1 MWSEFIIPLHHHPI
15 AFTSHPSIPSFRRT
29 QSTHQSSSLLPR
41 LSAGPHLQGKDEVFL
56 LGQKPTMESAGSN
69 GLVGEAFSIIRK
81 GGICIRHN
89 FINATEVTA
98 LQNDISQLYKSDQFK
113 PSGLSNRIQGD
124 KNEFGEADRLT
135 CTITPTLLKGE
146 AQYSYVRKV
155 VEDKLDILKHE
166 LQNLLQEQ
174 NAFDALS
181 MDLSEMYYSIS
192 PKGSILPRHQD
203 ERHEDTKGE
212 KGWMHDTRRS
222 ISWLIYLNNDW
233 NAFVDENGIEACE
246 ESQNG
251 GAGGQFR
258 AYCRKCS
265 SNTQCGSHDGN
276 LQVGWLRSQRSRHLE
291 LSENAQDDS
300 SLESIEDYFEPIFL
314 DSWVKMPSTL
324 SGDMDN
330 DSYEVDAGYGKLK
343 WRPMSALY
351 RIKNPIN
358 NHDESGFNRD
368 LMMSVSNR
376 KQLTTVVKYPN
387 REYLS
392 EPFGADSPKWPK
404 EIDLE
409 PSEFIEALASQLSD
423 QSIRQ
428 RFYGVEDIKGPDVD
442 IVDVEPTAGTL
453 VLFDS
458 VVVPHE
464 VLEVTRGE
472 RLAVAGWFHEI
483 QQPFPDWYGT

>member
-1 MWSEFIIPLHHHPI
+1 
-15 AFTSHPSIPSFRRT
+15 
-29 QSTHQSSSLLPR
+29 
-41 LSAGPHLQGKDEVFL
+41 
-56 LGQKPTMESAGSN
+56 MESDSN
-69 GLVGEAFSIIRK
+69 GLLGEAFSIIRK

-89 FINATEVTA
+89 FINASEVTA
-98 LQNDISQLYKSDQFK
+98 LQNDISQLYRSDQFK
-113 PSGLSNRIQGD
+113 PSGLSNRVQGD
-124 KNEFGEADRLT
+124 KNVFGEADRLT

-146 AQYSYVRKV
+146 AQYSYIREV
-155 VEDKLDILKHE
+155 VEDKLDVLKQE
-166 LQNLLQEQ
+166 LQNLLNEE
-174 NAFDALS
+174 NAIDDLS
-181 MDLSEMYYSIS
+181 MEGLKFDLSEMYYSIS
-192 PKGSILPRHQD
+192 PEGSILPRHQD

-233 NAFVDENGIEACE
+233 GAFVDENGIEASDE
-246 ESQNG
+246 SDESQNC
-251 GAGGQFR
+251 GAGGEFR

-276 LQVGWLRSQRSRHLE
+276 LQVGWLRSQRSRHLKP
-291 LSENAQDDS
+291 SENTAKDDS
-300 SLESIEDYFEPIFL
+300 SLKSIEDYFEPIFL
-314 DSWVKMPSTL
+314 DSWVKMPSTV
-324 SGDMDN
+324 SGDTD
-330 DSYEVDAGYGKLK
+330 DTCYEEDAGYDKLK

-351 RIKNPIN
+351 RIRNPIN
-358 NHDESGFNRD
+358 NYDDFDSNRD
-368 LMMSVSNR
+368 PMMSMSNC
-376 KQLTTVVKYPN
+376 KQSTVVKYPH

-392 EPFGADSPKWPK
+392 EPFGADSPNWPK

-428 RFYGVEDIKGPDVD
+428 RFDGVEDILGQGVE

-472 RLAVAGWFHEI
+472 RLAVAGWFHET